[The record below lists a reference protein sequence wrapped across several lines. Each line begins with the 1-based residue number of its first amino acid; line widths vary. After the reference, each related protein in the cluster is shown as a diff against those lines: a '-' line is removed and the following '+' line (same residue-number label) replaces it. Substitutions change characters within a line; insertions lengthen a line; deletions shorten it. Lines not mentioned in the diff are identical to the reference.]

1 MGCDAPVS
9 NSLLSYLFCQINRDL
24 YINSADSELIVSG
37 FAIAVNSIS

>member
-1 MGCDAPVS
+1 MGCDALVS
-9 NSLLSYLFCQINRDL
+9 DSLPFYLFYRINIDL